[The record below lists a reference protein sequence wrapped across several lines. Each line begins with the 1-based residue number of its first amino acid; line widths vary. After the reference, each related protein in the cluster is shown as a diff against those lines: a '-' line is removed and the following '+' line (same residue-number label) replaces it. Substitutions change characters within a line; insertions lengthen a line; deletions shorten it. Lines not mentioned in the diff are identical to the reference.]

1 MGTLFLPRLLVPLIH
16 HPHIDCCI
24 RSNPTKMSMN
34 AAVGHLAR
42 RGLHHAQIHF
52 AQPPPSQDGPAAF
65 EQHDT
70 PKVDIKPGE
79 MLPILITGFIILLII
94 ASIRYTVGEV
104 MASLAMIESPSTTAI
119 IEPASKD
126 DLPPPAYSEEAC
138 ADEPGAPRKDEK
150 EGLLP
155 SEAMARD
162 QPAQTADNEDVEI
175 TVIDHKPVTAS
186 IRSTIGLLHS
196 VGGFRARWRGLGA
209 SILYHALHG
218 FVTNLL
224 ASFLGFGLFGNALC
238 YIFTSLALMRVHML
252 WTHSMI
258 AHPTN
263 KSLFARFV
271 PRKQC
276 RVLLPPAVA
285 IAMGLGPD
293 MMAAQPHG
301 HPDSISDDASPH
313 KQGCAMM
320 LNLLRLLAVPTTAL
334 FVALAVLLPA
344 SVTLTRL
351 EATLLPEDET
361 PLVPFDREAIV
372 SEDINPSVRGASRA
386 LFVQAWRSF
395 DSAARLRL
403 VKLYVK
409 MVMAQVAVAFVGF
422 HVVLAEM
429 YLIGGERIGE
439 MVKALG
445 EVVREAQKSEG
456 GVRQ

>member
-1 MGTLFLPRLLVPLIH
+1 
-16 HPHIDCCI
+16 
-24 RSNPTKMSMN
+24 MSMN

-42 RGLHHAQIHF
+42 RGLHHAQVHF

-70 PKVDIKPGE
+70 PKMDIKPGE
-79 MLPILITGFIILLII
+79 MLPILITGFITLLII

-126 DLPPPAYSEEAC
+126 DLPPPAYSEEAY
-138 ADEPGAPRKDEK
+138 ADEPNAPRKDEK

-162 QPAQTADNEDVEI
+162 EPANNEDVEI

-224 ASFLGFGLFGNALC
+224 ASFLGFGLLGNAFC

-258 AHPTN
+258 AQPTN

-276 RVLLPPAVA
+276 RVLLLPTLVHAVAQQATFILPLAVA

-293 MMAAQPHG
+293 MMASKPHG
-301 HPDSISDDASPH
+301 HPDSISDDPSPH

-320 LNLLRLLAVPTTAL
+320 LNLLRLLAVPTTSL

-361 PLVPFDREAIV
+361 TLVPFDREAIV
-372 SEDINPSVRGASRA
+372 SDDINPTVRGASRA

-409 MVMAQVAVAFVGF
+409 MVMAQLAVAFVGF

-445 EVVREAQKSEG
+445 GVAKEAHKSEG
-456 GVRQ
+456 SVPQ

>member
-1 MGTLFLPRLLVPLIH
+1 
-16 HPHIDCCI
+16 
-24 RSNPTKMSMN
+24 MSMN

-42 RGLHHAQIHF
+42 RGLHHAQVHF

-70 PKVDIKPGE
+70 PKIDIKPGE
-79 MLPILITGFIILLII
+79 MLPILITGFITLLII

-119 IEPASKD
+119 IEPAPKD
-126 DLPPPAYSEEAC
+126 DLPPPAYSEEAY
-138 ADEPGAPRKDEK
+138 ADEPNAPRKDEK

-162 QPAQTADNEDVEI
+162 EPANNEDVEI

-209 SILYHALHG
+209 SILYHVLHG

-224 ASFLGFGLFGNALC
+224 ASFLGFGLLGNALC

-263 KSLFARFV
+263 KSRFARFV

-276 RVLLPPAVA
+276 RVLLLPTLVHAVAQQATFILPLAVA

-293 MMAAQPHG
+293 MMASKPHG
-301 HPDSISDDASPH
+301 HPDSISSDDASPH

-320 LNLLRLLAVPTTAL
+320 LNLLRLLAVPTTSI

-361 PLVPFDREAIV
+361 TLVPFDREAIV
-372 SEDINPSVRGASRA
+372 SDDINPTVRGASRA

-409 MVMAQVAVAFVGF
+409 MVMAQLAVAFVGF

-439 MVKALG
+439 MVKAFG
-445 EVVREAQKSEG
+445 EVAKEAHKSEG
-456 GVRQ
+456 GVPQ

>member
-1 MGTLFLPRLLVPLIH
+1 
-16 HPHIDCCI
+16 
-24 RSNPTKMSMN
+24 MSMN

-42 RGLHHAQIHF
+42 RGLHHAQVHF
-52 AQPPPSQDGPAAF
+52 AQPPPSQDGAAAF

-70 PKVDIKPGE
+70 PKMDIKPGE
-79 MLPILITGFIILLII
+79 MLPILITGFITLLII

-126 DLPPPAYSEEAC
+126 DLPPPAYSEEAY
-138 ADEPGAPRKDEK
+138 ADEPDAPRKDEK

-162 QPAQTADNEDVEI
+162 QPADNEHVEI

-218 FVTNLL
+218 FLTNLL
-224 ASFLGFGLFGNALC
+224 ASFLGFGLLGNALC

-271 PRKQC
+271 PRNQC
-276 RVLLPPAVA
+276 RVLLLPTLVHAVAQQATFILPLAVA

-293 MMAAQPHG
+293 MMASKPHG

-320 LNLLRLLAVPTTAL
+320 LNLLRLLAVPTTSL

-372 SEDINPSVRGASRA
+372 SDDINPTVRGASRA

-409 MVMAQVAVAFVGF
+409 MAMAQLAVAFVGF

-445 EVVREAQKSEG
+445 EVAKEAHKSEG
-456 GVRQ
+456 SVPQ

>member
-1 MGTLFLPRLLVPLIH
+1 
-16 HPHIDCCI
+16 
-24 RSNPTKMSMN
+24 MSMN

-42 RGLHHAQIHF
+42 RGLHHAQVHF
-52 AQPPPSQDGPAAF
+52 AQPPPSPDGAAAF

-70 PKVDIKPGE
+70 PKMDIKLGE
-79 MLPILITGFIILLII
+79 MLPVLITAFIISLVM

-126 DLPPPAYSEEAC
+126 DLPPPAYSEEAY
-138 ADEPGAPRKDEK
+138 ADEPDASRKDEK

-162 QPAQTADNEDVEI
+162 QPAENQDVEI

-186 IRSTIGLLHS
+186 IRSTIRLLHS

-224 ASFLGFGLFGNALC
+224 ASFLGFGLLGNALC

-276 RVLLPPAVA
+276 RVLLLPTLVQAVAQQATFILPLAVA

-293 MMAAQPHG
+293 MMAFQPHG
-301 HPDSISDDASPH
+301 HPDSVSDDASPH

-320 LNLLRLLAVPTTAL
+320 LNLLRFLAVPTTAL
-334 FVALAVLLPA
+334 FVSLAVLLPA

-361 PLVPFDREAIV
+361 TLVPFDREAIV
-372 SEDINPSVRGASRA
+372 SDDINPTVRGASRA

-409 MVMAQVAVAFVGF
+409 LIMAQLAVFFVGV

-445 EVVREAQKSEG
+445 EVAKEAHKSEG
-456 GVRQ
+456 SVPQ

>member
-1 MGTLFLPRLLVPLIH
+1 
-16 HPHIDCCI
+16 
-24 RSNPTKMSMN
+24 MSMN

-42 RGLHHAQIHF
+42 RGLHHAQVHF
-52 AQPPPSQDGPAAF
+52 NPPPPSQDGAAAF

-70 PKVDIKPGE
+70 PKMDIKPGE
-79 MLPILITGFIILLII
+79 MLPILITGFITLLII

-126 DLPPPAYSEEAC
+126 DLPPPAYSEEAY
-138 ADEPGAPRKDEK
+138 ADEPNAPRKDEK

-162 QPAQTADNEDVEI
+162 EPANNDDVEI

-224 ASFLGFGLFGNALC
+224 ASFLGFGLLGNALC

-276 RVLLPPAVA
+276 RVLLLPTLVHAVAQQATFILPLAVA

-293 MMAAQPHG
+293 MMASQPHG

-320 LNLLRLLAVPTTAL
+320 LNLLRLLAVPTTSL

-361 PLVPFDREAIV
+361 TLVPFDREAIV
-372 SEDINPSVRGASRA
+372 FEDINPSVRGASRA

-409 MVMAQVAVAFVGF
+409 MVMAQLAVAFVGI

-439 MVKALG
+439 LVKALG
-445 EVVREAQKSEG
+445 EVAKEAHKSEG
-456 GVRQ
+456 GVPQ

>member
-1 MGTLFLPRLLVPLIH
+1 
-16 HPHIDCCI
+16 
-24 RSNPTKMSMN
+24 MSMN

-42 RGLHHAQIHF
+42 RGLHHAQVHF
-52 AQPPPSQDGPAAF
+52 AQPPPSQDGAAAF

-70 PKVDIKPGE
+70 PKMDIKPGE
-79 MLPILITGFIILLII
+79 MLPILITGFITLLII

-126 DLPPPAYSEEAC
+126 DLPPPAYSEEAY

-162 QPAQTADNEDVEI
+162 QPAQPADNEDIEI

-186 IRSTIGLLHS
+186 IRSTIGLLSS

-258 AHPTN
+258 AYPTN
-263 KSLFARFV
+263 KSLFAR
-271 PRKQC
+271 PRHDG
-276 RVLLPPAVA
+276 RPAPRPPEQHLRRR
-285 IAMGLGPD
+285 IP
-293 MMAAQPHG
+293 AQARLRH
-301 HPDSISDDASPH
+301 DAD
-313 KQGCAMM
+313 
-320 LNLLRLLAVPTTAL
+320 LLRLLAVPTTAL

-361 PLVPFDREAIV
+361 TLVPFDREAIV

-409 MVMAQVAVAFVGF
+409 MVMAQLAVAFVGF

-439 MVKALG
+439 MAKALG

-456 GVRQ
+456 GVPQ

>member
-1 MGTLFLPRLLVPLIH
+1 
-16 HPHIDCCI
+16 
-24 RSNPTKMSMN
+24 MSMN

-42 RGLHHAQIHF
+42 RGLHHAQVHF
-52 AQPPPSQDGPAAF
+52 AQPPPSQDGAAAF

-70 PKVDIKPGE
+70 PKMDIKPGE
-79 MLPILITGFIILLII
+79 MLPILITGFITLLII
-94 ASIRYTVGEV
+94 ASVRYTVGEV

-126 DLPPPAYSEEAC
+126 DLPPPAYSEEAY
-138 ADEPGAPRKDEK
+138 ADEPNAPRKDEK

-162 QPAQTADNEDVEI
+162 QPAQPADNEDVEI

-224 ASFLGFGLFGNALC
+224 ASFLGFGLIGNALC

-276 RVLLPPAVA
+276 RVLLLPTLVHAVAQQATFILPLAVA

-293 MMAAQPHG
+293 MMAAHPHG
-301 HPDSISDDASPH
+301 HPDSISDDPSPH

-361 PLVPFDREAIV
+361 TLVPFDREAIV

-409 MVMAQVAVAFVGF
+409 MVMAQLAVAFVGF
-422 HVVLAEM
+422 HVVLAEI

-439 MVKALG
+439 FVKALG

-456 GVRQ
+456 GVPQ

>member
-1 MGTLFLPRLLVPLIH
+1 
-16 HPHIDCCI
+16 
-24 RSNPTKMSMN
+24 
-34 AAVGHLAR
+34 
-42 RGLHHAQIHF
+42 
-52 AQPPPSQDGPAAF
+52 
-65 EQHDT
+65 
-70 PKVDIKPGE
+70 
-79 MLPILITGFIILLII
+79 
-94 ASIRYTVGEV
+94 
-104 MASLAMIESPSTTAI
+104 
-119 IEPASKD
+119 
-126 DLPPPAYSEEAC
+126 
-138 ADEPGAPRKDEK
+138 
-150 EGLLP
+150 
-155 SEAMARD
+155 
-162 QPAQTADNEDVEI
+162 
-175 TVIDHKPVTAS
+175 
-186 IRSTIGLLHS
+186 

-224 ASFLGFGLFGNALC
+224 ASFLGFGLLGNALC
-238 YIFTSLALMRVHML
+238 YIFTSLALMRVHMI

-276 RVLLPPAVA
+276 RVLLLPTLVHPVAQQATFILPLAVA

-293 MMAAQPHG
+293 MMASKPHG

-320 LNLLRLLAVPTTAL
+320 LNLLRLLAVPTTSL

-361 PLVPFDREAIV
+361 TLVPFDREAIV
-372 SEDINPSVRGASRA
+372 SEEINPTVRGASP
-386 LFVQAWRSF
+386 WRSF

-409 MVMAQVAVAFVGF
+409 MVMAQLAVAFVGF

-439 MVKALG
+439 LAKALG
-445 EVVREAQKSEG
+445 EVAREAHKSEG
-456 GVRQ
+456 SVPQ